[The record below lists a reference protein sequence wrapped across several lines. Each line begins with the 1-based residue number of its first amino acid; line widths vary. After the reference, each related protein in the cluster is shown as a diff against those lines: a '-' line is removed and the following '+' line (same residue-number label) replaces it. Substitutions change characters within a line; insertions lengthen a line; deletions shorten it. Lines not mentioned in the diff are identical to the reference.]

1 MARDLSSKLGLNVE
15 VRSIEHIPSSE
26 RRGKAWHL
34 APFWFTGNFVLTTMA
49 TGFLGPATGL
59 QAWQAILSIVL
70 GVMVGTLCMAL
81 HANQG
86 PRLGLAQMIQSR
98 AQFGLYGAV
107 LPLMAVI
114 GIYIGFNVFNLTLA
128 SEILSPLLP
137 GPASFWQG
145 GLLAVALLIA
155 MVGHDLLHTVQ
166 RWLTYV
172 LIAVF
177 GWLTVTA
184 LGHLEFDT
192 AQPSLSFSWAAF
204 FGQFSVAAAYQF
216 SYAVYVSDYSR
227 YLPEDTPA
235 RRVIG
240 WTYLGAAAS
249 AIWLMSLGALLS
261 SALPADGPT
270 GYVKHLGDLAL
281 PGFGTFATLVAVPAL
296 VGIMAINCYG
306 AMLSGASALSAIGDV
321 KLGARSRVLG
331 IAVTGVIIYLVTL
344 SLPDNYLESFSLFL
358 QLLLYFLLPWSAIN
372 LTDFYVL
379 RKGRYV
385 TSELFNKDGIYGR
398 WALPGIFSYTGA
410 LLAMLPFTSLGS
422 YQGWM
427 VAGFGGIDLAAPIGF
442 FVAVALYASL
452 TYQRKATYSVQE
464 SRP

>member
-1 MARDLSSKLGLNVE
+1 MARDLSSKFGLNVE
-15 VRSIEHIPSSE
+15 VRSIEHIPACE

-49 TGFLGPATGL
+49 TGFIGPVSGL
-59 QAWQAILSIVL
+59 QAWQAILAIVL

-107 LPLMAVI
+107 FPLMAVI

-137 GPASFWQG
+137 GSAALWQG
-145 GLLAVALLIA
+145 VLLAVALLIA
-155 MVGHDLLHTVQ
+155 MVGHDLLHTLQ

-177 GWLTVTA
+177 GWLTITA

-192 AQPSLSFSWAAF
+192 AQPWLPFSWAAF
-204 FGQFSVAAAYQF
+204 FGQLSVAAAYQF

-235 RRVIG
+235 HRVIG

-249 AIWLMSLGALLS
+249 AIWLMSLGALLA

-270 GYVKHLGDLAL
+270 GYLKHLGDLAL
-281 PGFGTFATLVAVPAL
+281 PGFGTVATLVALPAL

-306 AMLSGASALSAIGDV
+306 AMLSGASALSALGAV
-321 KLGARSRVLG
+321 KPGARSRILG
-331 IAVTGVIIYLVTL
+331 IAVIGVIIYLATL
-344 SLPDNYLESFSLFL
+344 SLPNTYLENFSLFL

-372 LTDFYVL
+372 LTDFYLL

-385 TSELFNKDGIYGR
+385 TCEFFNKHGIYGR
-398 WALPGIFSYTGA
+398 WSLPGIVSYTWA
-410 LLAMLPFTSLGS
+410 LLAMLPFASLGS

-427 VAGFGGIDLAAPIGF
+427 VAGFGEVDLAGPIGF
-442 FVAVALYASL
+442 LCAAVLYAGL
-452 TYQRKATYSVQE
+452 APQRRTTLLAQE
-464 SRP
+464 DGQ